1 MVVEEKN
8 LFCTRQSKSRNKFTF
23 RRSTIKLDLYLYSLR
38 WVYDITHTL
47 DHDQHHVMSCGV
59 SFQFPLTINQSHSTC
74 FTHTNRLLSRYIIRL
89 INGMSKSK
97 FIPSNIHQHL
107 TLANG
112 PIDGRH
118 TNCRTASS

>member
-8 LFCTRQSKSRNKFTF
+8 LFCTRQPKSRNKFTF
-23 RRSTIKLDLYLYSLR
+23 RRSTINLDLYLYSLR

-59 SFQFPLTINQSHSTC
+59 SFQFPLTINQAATFHV
-74 FTHTNRLLSRYIIRL
+74 FHTNRLLLRSIIRL
-89 INGMSKSK
+89 INRMSKSK
-97 FIPSNIHQHL
+97 FIPSNIHLLL
-107 TLANG
+107 TSANEH
-112 PIDGRH
+112 IDGRQ